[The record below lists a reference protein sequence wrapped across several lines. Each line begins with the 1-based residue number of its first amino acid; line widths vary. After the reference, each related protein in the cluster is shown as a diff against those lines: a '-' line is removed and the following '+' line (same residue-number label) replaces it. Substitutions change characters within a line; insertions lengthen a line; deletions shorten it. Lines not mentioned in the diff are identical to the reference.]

1 MLTGAKH
8 CIQVAALGCSANGSE
23 IWIFCTL
30 YSSNMQVWTPEQCA
44 RAIVETGLHFVD
56 ALAIAH
62 CVAQQVLG
70 SKEVL
75 RDEKLIY
82 PDQTN

>member
-1 MLTGAKH
+1 MLTGVKH
-8 CIQVAALGCSANGSE
+8 CVQVAALGCSATGSD
-23 IWIFCTL
+23 ILIFGTL
-30 YSSNMQVWTPEQCA
+30 PISNLQVWTPEQCA

-70 SKEVL
+70 SKEVSQ
-75 RDEKLIY
+75 DEKLIHS
-82 PDQTN
+82 DQTN

>member
-1 MLTGAKH
+1 
-8 CIQVAALGCSANGSE
+8 
-23 IWIFCTL
+23 
-30 YSSNMQVWTPEQCA
+30 MQVWTPEQCA

-82 PDQTN
+82 PDQTS

>member
-44 RAIVETGLHFVD
+44 
-56 ALAIAH
+56 LAIAH

>member
-1 MLTGAKH
+1 
-8 CIQVAALGCSANGSE
+8 
-23 IWIFCTL
+23 
-30 YSSNMQVWTPEQCA
+30 MQVWTPEQCA

-70 SKEVL
+70 SKEIS
-75 RDEKLIY
+75 REEKLTR
-82 PDQTN
+82 PGQTN